1 MYFSCRFISALYNLL
16 DGSSD
21 HTKFEDD
28 CRSIIGTQ
36 SYVLF
41 TLDKLIYKIVKQ
53 ASCQR
58 PYLFYCSIVTLLIF
72 PTLQLEAVAADEI
85 DNQLLQLYLYEK
97 SRSPGSFFDVVYHE
111 NARALLHDDNI
122 YHFECVSSILY
133 LYFLSFIDMSAH
145 FLLGM
150 QCFSEESSY
159 HIEGGKDNISLH
171 IACLYLLATTKSQT
185 LSVVIC
191 RILILQ
197 GYLFSSWSMGMEN
210 MN

>member
-1 MYFSCRFISALYNLL
+1 
-16 DGSSD
+16 
-21 HTKFEDD
+21 
-28 CRSIIGTQ
+28 
-36 SYVLF
+36 
-41 TLDKLIYKIVKQ
+41 VKQ

-122 YHFECVSSILY
+122 YRFECVSSILY